1 MKPNQG
7 SQPKQRII
15 HFVFKNPKYLKDDS
29 FLKPCKP
36 KRRKRSKAQK
46 TPKSAQHDQINPNAF
61 SQRVHAQQ
69 LNQFTRQERVGAST
83 PSWAKLARARS
94 IPNR

>member
-1 MKPNQG
+1 MKPIQG
-7 SQPKQRII
+7 SQPKQRKI
-15 HFVFKNPKYLKDDS
+15 HFVFRNPKYLKDDN

-36 KRRKRSKAQK
+36 KRRKQSKAQQI
-46 TPKSAQHDQINPNAF
+46 PQSSRFDQINPNAF

>member
-1 MKPNQG
+1 MKPIQG
-7 SQPKQRII
+7 SQQKQRII
-15 HFVFKNPKYLKDDS
+15 HFVFQNPKYLKNDN
-29 FLKPCKP
+29 FLKPCKS
-36 KRRKRSKAQK
+36 KRRKRSKAQQA
-46 TPKSAQHDQINPNAF
+46 PKSSRYDQINPNAF
-61 SQRVHAQQ
+61 SQRVHAQR